1 MSLSCLYNKY
11 DTYLSLSSRWLDYCH
26 NYLVSPILQL
36 FQQLRLKEVEDDMF
50 SHAEQNNDGERS
62 VIVVGL

>member
-1 MSLSCLYNKY
+1 MSLSCLYNNY

-36 FQQLRLKEVEDDMF
+36 FRQLHLKEVEDDMF
-50 SHAEQNNDGERS
+50 SHSEQNKDGERS
-62 VIVVGL
+62 VIVVEL